1 MTTTYR
7 LHHEGETLDVDVQAF
22 QGMLPDEIR
31 VELRQ
36 DGLYAVV
43 ASAVPEDDT
52 TQPLVERELDRLF
65 FLTCVRLRAEMCR
78 RTVTADFRFSYR
90 VHGGI
95 PPGTAP
101 LSWTDSLA
109 LQFRLWSIAVDN
121 SDPIVRVLL
130 FFQVIEISHP
140 DMADKSVY
148 PPYCDPTQPP
158 QPRTEAKL
166 LRHLVSH
173 AGDSRPET
181 SAYLSFLGLP
191 PRLSNLTHPDWLA
204 KVCDRLPVVESE
216 ARAILRNAP

>member
-7 LHHEGETLDVDVQAF
+7 LHHEGKDPDVDVQVF
-22 QGMLPDEIR
+22 QGILPEEIR

-78 RTVTADFRFSYR
+78 RTVTADFRLSYR
-90 VHGGI
+90 AHGGI
-95 PPGTAP
+95 PPETAP

-109 LQFRLWSIAVDN
+109 LQFKLWSIAVDN

-140 DMADKSVY
+140 NMTDKSVY

-158 QPRTEAKL
+158 QPRT
-166 LRHLVSH
+166 
-173 AGDSRPET
+173 
-181 SAYLSFLGLP
+181 
-191 PRLSNLTHPDWLA
+191 
-204 KVCDRLPVVESE
+204 
-216 ARAILRNAP
+216 